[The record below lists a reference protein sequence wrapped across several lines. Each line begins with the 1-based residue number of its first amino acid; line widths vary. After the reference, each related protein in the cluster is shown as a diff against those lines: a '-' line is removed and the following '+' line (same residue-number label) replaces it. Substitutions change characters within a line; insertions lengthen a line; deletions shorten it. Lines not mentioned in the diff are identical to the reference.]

1 MSGEK
6 YCLRDWTE
14 ADLTPYRIWLRPGN
28 EWEKT
33 DAPYYP
39 PFTPD
44 EADEHVANFLAVN
57 NDDSQVPLRLAISP
71 IDSRELIGSVSRY
84 WISQETHWM
93 AAGIAIF
100 DPQYWGKGVGS
111 EALTLW
117 TDFLF
122 DAMPELVRLDLQ
134 TWSGN
139 TGMMKL
145 AEKLGFQQEA
155 RYRNARIVNGEYY
168 DAIGYGVLREEW
180 VSMHWERD

>member
-1 MSGEK
+1 MIRMKGDN
-6 YCLRDWTE
+6 YVLRDWEE
-14 ADLTPYRIWLRPGN
+14 ADLSIYRAWLRPGN

-57 NDDSQVPLRLAISP
+57 NDGSHVPLRLAISP
-71 IDSRELIGSVSRY
+71 ANSSELVGSVSRY
-84 WISQETHWM
+84 WISQDTNWM

-111 EALTLW
+111 EALSLW
-117 TDFLF
+117 IDYLF
-122 DAMPELVRLDLQ
+122 DTAPELVRLDLQ

-139 TGMMKL
+139 PGMMKL
-145 AEKLGFQQEA
+145 AAKLGFKEEA
-155 RYRNARIVNGEYY
+155 RYRKARIVEGEYY
-168 DAIGYGVLREEW
+168 DAIGYGILREEW
-180 VSMHWERD
+180 CGRD